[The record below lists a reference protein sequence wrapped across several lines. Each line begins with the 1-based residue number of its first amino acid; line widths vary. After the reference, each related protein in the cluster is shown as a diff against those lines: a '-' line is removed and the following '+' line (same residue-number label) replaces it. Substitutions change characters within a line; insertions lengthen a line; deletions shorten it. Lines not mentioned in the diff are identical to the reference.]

1 MDWMKLWES
10 IFVSSI
16 DKNLSSLS
24 ELNDKLMKI
33 NKSVIFLIDGLE
45 EIFKTVSADEWQQ
58 KAIEVLC
65 QGILNTLASKYE
77 NIGLIVF
84 LRSDMAQN
92 AITVNYEQFRQTFDY
107 AELKWSSEEALKLA
121 VWLVDQA
128 VPDFYRE
135 SVPIE
140 NASQEIVEKYLIKL
154 WGLKLGRNSSNEAY
168 ASRWILA
175 VSYTHLDVYK
185 RQVIYSINGI
195 CILL

>member
-1 MDWMKLWES
+1 MDFANVSRSVYVDNAYKLSVLNTGDMDWMKLWES

-140 NASQEIVEKYLIKL
+140 NASQELSLIH
-154 WGLKLGRNSSNEAY
+154 
-168 ASRWILA
+168 I
-175 VSYTHLDVYK
+175 
-185 RQVIYSINGI
+185 
-195 CILL
+195 

>member
-1 MDWMKLWES
+1 MDFANVSRSVYVDNAYKLSVLNTGDMDWMKLWES

-77 NIGLIVF
+77 NNRFDLYF
-84 LRSDMAQN
+84 
-92 AITVNYEQFRQTFDY
+92 YEVIW
-107 AELKWSSEEALKLA
+107 LKM
-121 VWLVDQA
+121 Q
-128 VPDFYRE
+128 
-135 SVPIE
+135 
-140 NASQEIVEKYLIKL
+140 
-154 WGLKLGRNSSNEAY
+154 
-168 ASRWILA
+168 
-175 VSYTHLDVYK
+175 
-185 RQVIYSINGI
+185 
-195 CILL
+195 